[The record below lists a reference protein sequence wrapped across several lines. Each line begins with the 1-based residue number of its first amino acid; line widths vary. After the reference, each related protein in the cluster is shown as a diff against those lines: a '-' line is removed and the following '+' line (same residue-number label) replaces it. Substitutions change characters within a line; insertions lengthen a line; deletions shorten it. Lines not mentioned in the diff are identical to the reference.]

1 MVGNKRVTLKN
12 VIGIDHAVVVVRD
25 LDKAAENWKRL
36 GFTVSPRGTH
46 SAKMGSGNYTI
57 MLDPDYMEL
66 LGVLVET
73 EHNAPTRAFLAER
86 EGIERV
92 AFTAVDSA
100 AGAEEIRARGFEPV
114 GPTDFERPVTM
125 PDGSQSAAKFRIFQW
140 PIAEAPGSLRIF
152 ACQHKTRDTVWIPE
166 LMKHANGAKRLRQTL
181 VVSPQP
187 ARDAAHLA
195 RMIDREVKPEPDGAV
210 AVPSG
215 SDRADFVF
223 LTKEQLGRRYPD
235 VSLAGLPERG
245 GAGLVLATSDL
256 AAAEKAAGSSGIRSG
271 GAVCVAPAAANGT
284 LLAFVRAQQEA
295 RQYRIASLS
304 LSSGA
309 RWRGPLA
316 RNDDAVAKFIAYTG
330 GNPGLP
336 ASPNDDRSPPRRTFN
351 A

>member
-1 MVGNKRVTLKN
+1 MALRN

-57 MLDPDYMEL
+57 MLDPDYIEL

-73 EHNAPTRAFLAER
+73 EHNAPTRAMLAKR
-86 EGIERV
+86 GEGIERV

-100 AGAEEIRARGFEPV
+100 AGAEEIRARGYEPV

-125 PDGSQSAAKFRIFQW
+125 PDGRLSAARFRTFHW
-140 PIAEAPGSLRIF
+140 PIAEAPGGLRIF

-166 LMKHANGAKRLRQTL
+166 LMRHANGAKRLRQVL
-181 VVSPQP
+181 VVSPEP
-187 ARDAAHLA
+187 AGDAAHLA
-195 RMIDREVKPEPDGAV
+195 RMIDREVRPEPDGAV

-223 LTKEQLGRRYPD
+223 ISKDQLGRRYPE
-235 VSLAGLPERG
+235 VPMAGLPERG
-245 GAGLVLATSDL
+245 GAGLVVATSDL
-256 AAAEKAAGSSGIRSG
+256 ATAAKAVGSSGVRSA

-284 LLAFVRAQQEA
+284 LLVFAEA
-295 RQYRIASLS
+295 
-304 LSSGA
+304 
-309 RWRGPLA
+309 
-316 RNDDAVAKFIAYTG
+316 
-330 GNPGLP
+330 
-336 ASPNDDRSPPRRTFN
+336 
-351 A
+351 